1 MLDITMLVNRIYF
14 LCIIYNYNV
23 NFLIYMYINADA
35 VY

>member
-23 NFLIYMYINADA
+23 IFLIYMYVNADA
-35 VY
+35 LY